1 MLWVTRLMVKK
12 CEKSPFSLF
21 KISKNNILLV
31 KVSIFSGSI
40 FYSSIKRHS
49 FDCWKTNLLFLMMKN
64 CQRND
69 AEFQTPYFSAPSACA
84 VHLHW
89 LDWTH
94 CSILHRFEWG
104 KLTVSFHGC
113 QVGSCEEFLYPLM
126 ISCSYGIDG
135 PFIDDLLSCM
145 MIPHDFFGN
154 ISTGCSKA
162 FTLVPWGFLFW
173 KKYLPIQGSF
183 TPGGR
188 IAIFWVS

>member
-1 MLWVTRLMVKK
+1 
-12 CEKSPFSLF
+12 
-21 KISKNNILLV
+21 
-31 KVSIFSGSI
+31 
-40 FYSSIKRHS
+40 
-49 FDCWKTNLLFLMMKN
+49 MMKN

-104 KLTVSFHGC
+104 KLTVFFHGC

-145 MIPHDFFGN
+145 MIPHDFFWEHLNRMFQGFY
-154 ISTGCSKA
+154 TRPLG
-162 FTLVPWGFLFW
+162 VPVLKETSSNSGEFYTRWQNCDILGIIGT
-173 KKYLPIQGSF
+173 KTRQPRDMIEKYLGITIVGCDSVKG
-183 TPGGR
+183 TIWLYNGIYICGN
-188 IAIFWVS
+188 AI